1 MIKMSFER
9 ALAILEL
16 NRDYTPE
23 ELKKAYRKAAM
34 IWHPDHGKDPTG
46 EKFKDI
52 GEAYEL
58 LGLYKDNINSRP
70 HVNYV
75 NYLALYKK
83 QAILLIR
90 SYIEDIEKYKKHE
103 FYNSILYCH
112 TMLDNLIKK
121 YESIIKSAKNEFEL
135 ESIINQLDKEYVS
148 CMEILYQDY
157 LDKYSY
163 LKGLNLNLD
172 LDLKLSQL
180 VSKLDEE
187 IIKIKNTLNDKI
199 RVILISKYELYTG
212 YDLLKLDIDKLIN
225 DYIIIILKSEYSK
238 EGELIDELSEQIE
251 ILFETSFDKQIRL
264 GRLNKLLDDAEG
276 IDSVILRTKLDELE
290 ANINGEDFFDQADFI
305 DRNIKN
311 ILNKTYIKDIYF
323 HLTSYY
329 NVCMKYL
336 NPIEDEEHI
345 KKAMKIYQG
354 CLKVLFSF
362 KDGILNYDILSYM
375 YGIKFEDLEQ
385 DEKVLQFVNNKSN
398 IFNTGY
404 VYVSNNS
411 VYPFAYL
418 YMNDENYQLKYK
430 DVYGIRTKTIKGYM
444 DIPDNYISLSLF
456 LANAEFV
463 GKKARSRYGDYVNVL
478 YRYMDRYFILN
489 SSGNITVD
497 NVSNVRLLDK
507 DVIELDIY
515 RDKNLVLDK
524 ISDII
529 KNDFMYKGDSVR
541 KYPR

>member
-16 NRDYTPE
+16 NRNYTPE
-23 ELKKAYRKAAM
+23 ELKKAYRRAAM

-58 LGLYKDNINSRP
+58 LGIYKDNINSRP

-75 NYLALYKK
+75 NYLSLYKK
-83 QAILLIR
+83 QAIKLIR
-90 SYIEDIEKYKKHE
+90 SYIEGIEKFKNHE
-103 FYNSILYCH
+103 IYTSILYCY
-112 TMLDNLIKK
+112 TMLQSLFNK
-121 YESIIKSAKNEFEL
+121 YESYIMNAKSEIDLKN
-135 ESIINQLDKEYVS
+135 IINKLDKEYIS
-148 CMEILYQDY
+148 CTKELFQDY
-157 LDKYSY
+157 LSKYPY
-163 LKGLNLNLD
+163 LKGL
-172 LDLKLSQL
+172 
-180 VSKLDEE
+180 KLDKE
-187 IIKIKNTLNDKI
+187 IEKVKVNLGNKL
-199 RVILISKYELYTG
+199 RNKLISKYELYNG
-212 YDLLKLDIDKLIN
+212 YDLLEADIARLIN
-225 DYIIIILKSEYSK
+225 GYIIIIIESELSK
-238 EGELIDELSEQIE
+238 EDDLIDDLSEQIE
-251 ILFETSFDKQIRL
+251 ILFENSFDKQIRL

-290 ANINGEDFFDQADFI
+290 ANINGEDFFDQADFMEK
-305 DRNIKN
+305 NIKN
-311 ILNKTYIKDIYF
+311 IFNKTYVKDIYF

-336 NPIEDEEHI
+336 NPIEDEDHI
-345 KKAMKIYQG
+345 RKAMKIYQG

-398 IFNTGY
+398 IVNTGY

-463 GKKARSRYGDYVNVL
+463 GKKARSRHGDYVNVL

-489 SSGNITVD
+489 SSGNIIVD
-497 NVSNVRLLDK
+497 NVSNIRLLDK
-507 DVIELDIY
+507 DVIELNIY

-524 ISDII
+524 ISDRI
-529 KNDFMYKGDSVR
+529 KNDYIYKGDSVR